1 MATLLGALGVVS
13 VVPAHAE
20 TEVEAL
26 KRELSEQRELIN
38 KLLAAQASQKE
49 TLEKI
54 EARPQQAAATQ
65 PAAAKSSIL
74 PEGFTPYATLD
85 VNVSNASSGYGRK
98 TTVGSGGMT
107 QSSFGVKLDKPIGE
121 ALPAAGPLH
130 MVGEIEMGIDLSTGV
145 AGNGANAPG
154 VNANVPSSG
163 AILGNGSQLFARQ
176 AYAGVS
182 SDYGQIL
189 LGRQY
194 AGTYIAEVAGT
205 AFGVG
210 FYGNNML
217 FLPPIGGSPSRFS
230 NAIVLRTPTFSG
242 LSLQFDW
249 TAGSE
254 NNVNGAILSGA
265 STVKD
270 NSGQGWDLT
279 AFYHNGPVS
288 ANLAT
293 WNIKNTSYATGETG
307 LATKKGWVL
316 AGNYDFGFAKLF
328 GTYMM
333 GTIKGGNYQ
342 NVTQTLSKANGWAVS
357 TSIPIDRHTFIASY
371 SGLND
376 KSLQN
381 HDANLFGIG
390 YTYRLYDKT
399 WFYLNWARL
408 KNKGNS
414 TYSLM
419 NGGDLVGN
427 IAAPGVSPSAF
438 MIGINTRF

>member
-1 MATLLGALGVVS
+1 MIS
-13 VVPAHAE
+13 VVPVHAE

-26 KRELSEQRELIN
+26 KRELAEQRELIN

-49 TLEKI
+49 AIDKI
-54 EARPQQAAATQ
+54 EAHPAQAAAA
-65 PAAAKSSIL
+65 PAAKSSIL

-85 VNVSNASSGYGRK
+85 VNISNANSGYGRK
-98 TTVGSGGMT
+98 TTVGSGGKS
-107 QSSFGVKLDKPIGE
+107 QSSFGVKLDKPVGE
-121 ALPAAGPLH
+121 ALPVGGALH
-130 MVGEIEMGIDLSTGV
+130 MVGEIEMGLDLSTGV

-154 VNANVPSSG
+154 VNATVPSSG

-176 AYAGVS
+176 AYAGVA
-182 SDYGQIL
+182 SDTYGQIS

-194 AGTYIAEVAGT
+194 AATYIAEVAGT
-205 AFGVG
+205 AFGLG
-210 FYGNNML
+210 FYGNDLL
-217 FLPPIGGSPSRFS
+217 FLPPIGGSPSRMS
-230 NAIVLRTPTFSG
+230 NAIAYHSPTFAG
-242 LSLQFDW
+242 LTIWADW
-249 TAGSE
+249 TAGNE

-270 NSGQGWDLT
+270 NSGQGWDLA
-279 AFYHNGPVS
+279 AFYHNGPLT

-293 WNIKNTSYATGETG
+293 WNIKNTSFATGETG
-307 LATKKGWVL
+307 LATKKGWML

-328 GTYMM
+328 GTYMT

-342 NVTQTLSKANGWAVS
+342 NVTQTLSKADGWSIS
-357 TSIPIDRHTFIASY
+357 TSIPVGRHTFSASF

-381 HDANLFGIG
+381 HDATLFGVG

-427 IAAPGVSPSAF
+427 IAAPGISPSAF